1 MLVMAVY
8 PTVSAYSR
16 DRPPLL
22 LHFFTV
28 LTVKKL
34 QTPYPQM
41 KGIMIKFN
49 IALKEVKTPGLQD
62 E

>member
-49 IALKEVKTPGLQD
+49 IALKEVKT
-62 E
+62 